1 MKRKFYRTLLEW
13 KENYVETPLMVVGA
27 RQIGK
32 TYLINEFCKNEFEN
46 YIYINLVESPN
57 IINIFEEKISFSK
70 KIQKLELE
78 LEKTIDIEKTIIFFD
93 EIQESEEIITSLKF
107 FSENTYKIICAGSL
121 LGVKLNRFHSSFP
134 VGKVRIEL
142 MNSMDF
148 EEFLM
153 ALSKDMWIEEIKKC
167 YQKNNATS
175 IHEQLLELYR
185 TYLCVGGMPESI
197 NEFKRVDENILRW
210 DNRVLKN
217 IAISYLADMNKYT
230 LNNKESIKNEK
241 VYKTIPSILAKE
253 NKKFKYSEIEKGAEK
268 RNYESSID
276 WLVSSNM
283 VYKCNLVN
291 NVETPLKAYSQ
302 ENMFKLYL
310 NDVSLLT
317 MLLEIGCP
325 DIILNKPF
333 MYKGTIAENYV
344 AQALFSNSLGLYYWT
359 SSSSAEIDFLI
370 DTDDGV
376 IPIEVKSGDN
386 IRSQSLEM
394 FMKKYK
400 SKYAIRLSSRN
411 FGFFNNIKSVP
422 LYACFCIEGKKRIF
436 N

>member
-167 YQKNNATS
+167 YQKNKATS

-185 TYLCVGGMPESI
+185 TFLCVGGMPESI

-276 WLVSSNM
+276 WLVSANM

-325 DIILNKPF
+325 DIILNRPF

-359 SSSSAEIDFLI
+359 SSGSAEIDFLI

>member
-1 MKRKFYRTLLEW
+1 
-13 KENYVETPLMVVGA
+13 
-27 RQIGK
+27 
-32 TYLINEFCKNEFEN
+32 
-46 YIYINLVESPN
+46 
-57 IINIFEEKISFSK
+57 
-70 KIQKLELE
+70 
-78 LEKTIDIEKTIIFFD
+78 
-93 EIQESEEIITSLKF
+93 
-107 FSENTYKIICAGSL
+107 
-121 LGVKLNRFHSSFP
+121 
-134 VGKVRIEL
+134 
-142 MNSMDF
+142 
-148 EEFLM
+148 
-153 ALSKDMWIEEIKKC
+153 
-167 YQKNNATS
+167 
-175 IHEQLLELYR
+175 
-185 TYLCVGGMPESI
+185 
-197 NEFKRVDENILRW
+197 
-210 DNRVLKN
+210 
-217 IAISYLADMNKYT
+217 
-230 LNNKESIKNEK
+230 
-241 VYKTIPSILAKE
+241 
-253 NKKFKYSEIEKGAEK
+253 
-268 RNYESSID
+268 
-276 WLVSSNM
+276 M
-283 VYKCNLVN
+283 VYKSNLVN